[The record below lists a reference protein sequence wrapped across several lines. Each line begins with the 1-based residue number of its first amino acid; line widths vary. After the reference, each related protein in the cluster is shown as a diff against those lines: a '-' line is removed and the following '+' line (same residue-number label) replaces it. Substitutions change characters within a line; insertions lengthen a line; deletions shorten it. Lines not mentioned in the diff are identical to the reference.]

1 MWRQFEIFEPSFLFC
16 LDEQL
21 EDEDVV
27 GSSDHF
33 FERKVDQ
40 RSKKQEAIR
49 HRFPFWSLKKYQ
61 FSYSK

>member
-49 HRFPFWSLKKYQ
+49 HRFPFQ
-61 FSYSK
+61 V